1 LAARGISYFLD
12 GAFAT
17 AIATD
22 TARYTELWD
31 GLTTNQRKLLEAI
44 GQAAPTEEV
53 LSEDFRRRHR
63 LGAYATA
70 ERALDSLV
78 KRGLIER
85 ESRSQV
91 AVSDVFLRYWLR
103 SPNTSDPAHL

>member
-1 LAARGISYFLD
+1 LAARGISYFMD

-17 AIATD
+17 TIATD

-31 GLTTNQRKLLEAI
+31 GLTTNQRKLLKAV

-53 LSEDFRRRHR
+53 LSEDFRRGHH

-70 ERALDSLV
+70 ERALHNLV
-78 KRGLIER
+78 ERGLIER

-91 AVSDVFLRYWLR
+91 AVSDVFLRHWLR
-103 SPNTSDPAHL
+103 SPSTIAPRRL